1 MDLRGDNYK
10 HASEVRDGLLALLA
24 LCERD
29 TYMRIHLQQL
39 NTTRRVDNGMKRCF
53 STRKQKMHYF
63 CTHVDGLY
71 IKALQVALLV
81 LPCFVRQTPP
91 HPVSHNLTWY
101 HRHS

>member
-39 NTTRRVDNGMKRCF
+39 NTTGRVDNGMKRCF
-53 STRKQKMHYF
+53 STRKQKMY
-63 CTHVDGLY
+63 
-71 IKALQVALLV
+71 
-81 LPCFVRQTPP
+81 
-91 HPVSHNLTWY
+91 
-101 HRHS
+101 